1 MKSKALV
8 TLAVFMLIVG
18 CGKKEAEVAQE
29 TPVETKP
36 AEQATQT
43 EPAAVTTEG
52 IPKVAG
58 DTVTTAS
65 GLKYIEMTL
74 GTGAQPTMS
83 QVVTFQ
89 YTGWLTDGTE
99 FDSSRRKG
107 APLVYPISQ
116 LAKGVGEGLASM
128 KIGGR
133 RLLIIPSNLGYGE
146 KGMPGFI
153 PPNATLV
160 FDVELVGVQ

>member
-1 MKSKALV
+1 MKTKALV
-8 TLAVFMLIVG
+8 VFAAFMLIVG

-29 TPVETKP
+29 TP
-36 AEQATQT
+36 AEQAVQT
-43 EPAAVTTEG
+43 EPAATTMEA

-58 DTVTTAS
+58 DTVTTPS
-65 GLKYIEMTL
+65 GLKYIEMAL
-74 GTGAQPTMS
+74 GTGAQPTMD
-83 QVVTFQ
+83 QVVTFH
-89 YTGWLTDGTE
+89 YTGWLTNGTE

-107 APLVYPISQ
+107 EPLVYPITR

-128 KIGGR
+128 KVGGR

-160 FDVELVGVQ
+160 FDVELVSVQ